1 VEGNKPALYRNEA
14 DAGADIALRQGKA
27 LMEAKTTKTGPV
39 ILLESDEHKL
49 TSVSAG
55 NGGHKL
61 AKQFCRDH
69 VGRN

>member
-1 VEGNKPALYRNEA
+1 
-14 DAGADIALRQGKA
+14 
-27 LMEAKTTKTGPV
+27 MEAKTTKTGPV

-55 NGGHKL
+55 NGGYKL